1 MSAIPFGETVT
12 YGDAKALKQSRVVGQ
27 PVAAI
32 RSASDYPAS
41 PRDGSQG

>member
-12 YGDAKALKQSRVVGQ
+12 YGDAKALKQSRVVISLWRN
-27 PVAAI
+27 P
-32 RSASDYPAS
+32 SASDYPAS